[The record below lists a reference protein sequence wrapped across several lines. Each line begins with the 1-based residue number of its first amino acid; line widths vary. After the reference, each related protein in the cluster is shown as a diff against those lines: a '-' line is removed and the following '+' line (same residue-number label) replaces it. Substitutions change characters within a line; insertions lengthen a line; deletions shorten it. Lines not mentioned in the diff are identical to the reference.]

1 MVKLEELLDEA
12 LKSSKRR
19 NFVQSVD
26 VIVTIDK
33 NRAKAQTFNE
43 LVYLPVKFR
52 SPDEI
57 VIIGSGDVA
66 LEAKRQNLRLVDP
79 DTLDRLATNKR
90 EAKKLATRSFA
101 FIAEASLMP
110 RVGKALG
117 PILAPRGKMPV
128 PIPNVAALQ
137 ATFERLLGATRLRGR
152 NVFGV
157 QAKIGYEN
165 MSKEDLL
172 KNAKA
177 LIDYLEKK
185 LPPKSID
192 RIGFKL
198 TMGKP
203 VKAKYDEVS

>member
-1 MVKLEELLDEA
+1 LVKLEELLDEA

-33 NRAKAQTFNE
+33 NRTKAQTFNE

>member
-33 NRAKAQTFNE
+33 NRTKAQTFNE